1 MRMSNIIAFV
11 IGIAVSLLLFVL
23 FIKSILIDSPVEAK
37 AMFLF
42 LIFLS
47 SIIVYK
53 AHKELKD
60 DE

>member
-1 MRMSNIIAFV
+1 MSNIIAFV

-23 FIKSILIDSPVEAK
+23 FIKSVMIGSPVEAK
-37 AMFLF
+37 VVFLF

-53 AHKELKD
+53 AHKEMKD